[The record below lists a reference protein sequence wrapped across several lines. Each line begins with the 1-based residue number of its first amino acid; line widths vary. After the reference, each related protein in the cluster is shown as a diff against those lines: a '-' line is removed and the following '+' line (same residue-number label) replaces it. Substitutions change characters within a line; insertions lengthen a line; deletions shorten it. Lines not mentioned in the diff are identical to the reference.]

1 MLKIIKNADV
11 YAPEYIGKKDILIE
25 GKTIGVI
32 QDEINMGDANIE
44 FEIINA
50 DGKIL
55 VPGFIDTH
63 VHILGGGG
71 EGSYKTRTPELV
83 LSTMVE
89 SGVTTVVGCIGT
101 DGITRSMKSLIAK
114 AKSLKEEGVTCYVYT
129 GSYDVP
135 VRTLMGNIKEDI
147 ILIEEIIGVGEIAI
161 SDHRSSQ
168 PTIDEIKK
176 IAADARVAGMLSGK
190 AGVVN
195 IHMGDGADKLK
206 MLEEIVATTTLP
218 ISQFIPTHVNRSA
231 SLFEAGIH
239 YAKNGGHVDLTIC
252 PDPAFMDAD
261 EVKCSSGLKQMLDS
275 GVDIEKITFTSDGQG
290 SLPVFNEKGEL
301 TGLGVGKMDYLIKE
315 VIDAVKHENIPL
327 ETAIKVIT
335 SNPAKKFKF
344 SQKGIVAQGKDAD
357 LVLLD
362 KQNYEIDTV
371 IAMGRTMMANKKILV
386 KGTFE

>member
-231 SLFEAGIH
+231 SLFEAGIL